1 MLSIPQNSHRF
12 LHENFQSLDDSKP
25 NRVPDLNPCKDENF
39 KNKATQK
46 TSRSLL
52 SDQFFI

>member
-1 MLSIPQNSHRF
+1 MLSIPQKSHRL
-12 LHENFQSLDDSKP
+12 LHEDFQSLDDSKP